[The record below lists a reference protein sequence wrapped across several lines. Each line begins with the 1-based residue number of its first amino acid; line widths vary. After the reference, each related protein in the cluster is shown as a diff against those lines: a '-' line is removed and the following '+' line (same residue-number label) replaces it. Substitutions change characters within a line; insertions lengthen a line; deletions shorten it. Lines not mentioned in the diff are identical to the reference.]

1 MALRG
6 FCDFEDESKI
16 ELLGA
21 DEDPEKYAQLE
32 RQVNEVILRQIPVRV
47 YVTEEVDE
55 KLRNTQT
62 MNILA
67 LWKSRG
73 LTSVPAAVRMLP
85 ILATLAVS
93 PY

>member
-6 FCDFEDESKI
+6 FAIFEDESKI

-55 KLRNTQT
+55 KLRKHTDYEHPR
-62 MNILA
+62 IVEIE
-67 LWKSRG
+67 G